1 MDGLVGVRRRFAALE
16 KVLDERSRRLLVAAE
31 CSVWGPGGI
40 SAVSQATGISR
51 PVIRQGL
58 KELEQP
64 AAHPDGRIRRPGGGR
79 KKAKQK
85 DPTLIV
91 DLEKLV
97 DSTTRGDPERCLRWT
112 CRSVRKL
119 AEELGQIDRKSTRL
133 NSSHLVIS
141 YAVFCLK
148 KTKHTIFHRNCP
160 RAPPHADT
168 CPRPASSDFFFNDTA
183 PPEIYPL
190 SLHDALPI

>member
-97 DSTTRGDPERCLRWT
+97 DSTTRGDPECCLRWT
-112 CRSVRKL
+112 CKSVRKL
-119 AEELGQIDRKSTRL
+119 AEELGQMG
-133 NSSHLVIS
+133 HAVS
-141 YAVFCLK
+141 YPVVAGLLHEPDYSLQANR
-148 KTKHTIFHRNCP
+148 KTKEGEEDHPDR
-160 RAPPHADT
+160 
-168 CPRPASSDFFFNDTA
+168 
-183 PPEIYPL
+183 
-190 SLHDALPI
+190 DAQF